1 MKKFFLMCM
10 MMLIASM
17 CYAQHVVEAGP
28 VDNVYANVSLGGVIP
43 TNDIELENVRP
54 QFSLEIGKDV
64 TTLYTTGIEFKTV
77 INTTGVKTVFDEI
90 SVLWLNKLNLTNIIG
105 YKSKLEVFPY
115 TGIGWGHELVTRD
128 NYAVFDTGIELK
140 YNINNTWA
148 LTAKPHIEW
157 CHANDGLNVNHSDL
171 GLSVGVSY
179 TFPNRDGS
187 RGFQICDRD
196 MYYNECI
203 RLNNEVNNLR
213 KQLEECNN
221 RPAVVKEVVKEV
233 VVIKNVVETVPTK
246 IQFTRNSSKVSETS
260 IANLQDIVNSDS
272 KYEVIGYASE
282 EGTTEYNQT
291 LSEKR
296 AESVKDILVK
306 LGVPSEN
313 ITIKGKGATTQFSE
327 DDLSLNRVV
336 IIKK

>member
-10 MMLIASM
+10 MMLIASV

-28 VDNVYANVSLGGVIP
+28 VDNVYANVSVGGVVP
-43 TNDIELENVRP
+43 TNDVELENIRP

-64 TTLYTTGIEFKTV
+64 TTLYTTGIEFKTA
-77 INTTGVKTVFDEI
+77 INTTGVKTAFDEI
-90 SVLWLNKLNLTNIIG
+90 SVLWLNKLNLTNAIG
-105 YKSKLEVFPY
+105 CKSKLEILPY

-128 NYAVFDTGIELK
+128 NYAVFDAGIEVA
-140 YNINNTWA
+140 YNINNIWA

-157 CHANDGLNVNHSDL
+157 YHVNDGFNVNHSNL

-187 RGFQICDRD
+187 RGFRICDRD
-196 MYYNECI
+196 VYYNECI
-203 RLNNEVNNLR
+203 RLNDEVNNLR

-221 RPAVVKEVVKEV
+221 RPAIVKEVVKEV
-233 VVIKNVVETVPTK
+233 VVIKNVVETIPTK

-260 IANLQDIVNSDS
+260 IANLQDIVNPDS

-282 EGTTEYNQT
+282 EGTPEYNQT

-296 AESVKDILVK
+296 AKSVKDILVK
-306 LGVPSEN
+306 LGIPSEN
-313 ITIKGKGATTQFSE
+313 ITIEGKGATTQFSE